1 MDADEKQRLKDSA
14 APRYVE
20 LTKAIEAQTEAQAAV
35 LAKLEDIRIQ
45 NEDSAKLDCVW
56 RDRWLE
62 ECSKRKSARNWGIVR
77 ALAIPVAGI
86 SVAMMDSD
94 NPIKTSLLV
103 IFKYIKDMA

>member
-1 MDADEKQRLKDSA
+1 MMNDMQKA
-14 APRYVE
+14 ALPPYAE
-20 LTKAIEAQTEAQAAV
+20 LTKAIEAQTKVQSDV
-35 LAKLEDIRIQ
+35 LAKLEGIRQ
-45 NEDSAKLDCVW
+45 QGADSAKLDCVW